1 MNKTQCIAALLF
13 LFVLG
18 GATAWTVSPAQAQDQ
33 QEPQPVRIVLVD
45 GSRLIG
51 TILEE
56 TDDAIRFRTVSGVE
70 MTLPRDQI
78 KAVEVLHGAISSGT
92 YIRYDPNRT
101 RMFFAPTARSQGS
114 GRGYVALYEIFLPYV
129 SVGVGNMVSVGGGV
143 SLIPGLEEQLLYG
156 AAKLTF
162 YERRNVALAAGA
174 FVLTVTSGDGTG
186 GFLLGVGT
194 FGPPNRSLTLGVGFG
209 FGGGEFEETP
219 VFLVG
224 GEVQVSNNIKFITEN
239 YIIPTIKDAVL
250 VSGGIRFFGERL
262 AADFALATVPAVFDE
277 IDGFPFVPWVG
288 FAYNFGR
295 GRLR

>member
-1 MNKTQCIAALLF
+1 MKKAQCIAAMLF

-45 GSRLIG
+45 GSRLVG

-56 TDDAIRFRTVSGVE
+56 TDDTIRFRTVSGVE
-70 MTLPRDQI
+70 MTLPRDRI
-78 KAVEVLHGAISSGT
+78 KAVEPLKGAIGSGT

-101 RMFFAPTARSQGS
+101 RMFFAPTARSQGG
-114 GRGYVALYEIFLPYV
+114 GRGYVALYEIFFPYV
-129 SVGVGNMVSVGGGV
+129 SVGVGNLISVGGGV
-143 SLIPGLEEQLLYG
+143 TLIPGLEEQLLYG

-162 YERRNVALAAGA
+162 YERRNMALAAGA
-174 FVLTVTSGDGTG
+174 FAVTVTGEDEAA
-186 GFLLGVGT
+186 GFVLGVGT

-239 YIIPTIKDAVL
+239 YFIPNIKDAAL

-262 AADFALATVPAVFDE
+262 AADFALVTVPAALDE
-277 IDGFPFVPWVG
+277 IDGFPFFPWIG

-295 GRLR
+295 GRLK